1 MAIEGKFKPVYL
13 QYTPLAGSIYNYAIF
28 GERHSG
34 TNWLE
39 KIIQCRLNLPLINN
53 LGDNSSK
60 HFIRYLDWSKLTN
73 AHNTLFICIT
83 RNIYDWIG
91 GFYKLPHHVDANICG
106 SQYQFITSTW
116 LSGDQDYN
124 FITNKPY
131 HNIFDMRKSKL
142 IFYYEYLSIL
152 VDNLLIIRYE
162 DLLVDP
168 ENVVQLIGSVFHI
181 KTTNQNYGTF
191 ILPRKKTPYRIKSD
205 IINIINAQ
213 TDWSLEKI
221 YNYDPK

>member
-1 MAIEGKFKPVYL
+1 MATVGQFNPVYF
-13 QYTPLAGSIYNYAIF
+13 QSTPQAGSIYNYTIF

-39 KIIQCRLNLPLINN
+39 KIIYCRLNLPLVNN
-53 LGDNSSK
+53 WGNNTSK

-106 SQYQFITSTW
+106 SRHQFITSTW

-131 HNIFDMRKSKL
+131 HDIFDMRKSKF
-142 IFYYEYLSIL
+142 IFYYEYLSML
-152 VDNLLIIRYE
+152 VDNLLILKYE
-162 DLLVDP
+162 DLLINP
-168 ENVVQLIGSVFHI
+168 ENTITFISDQYHL
-181 KTTNQNYGTF
+181 KTTTKNYSSF
-191 ILPRKKTPYRIKSD
+191 ILPRKKIPYRFASNIKE
-205 IINIINAQ
+205 IINSR
-213 TDWSLEKI
+213 TDWRIENI
-221 YNYDPK
+221 YGYYPK